1 MLKVIYSLFPNISLQ
16 YSRRS
21 VEQPIRFQLSVVY
34 TSLGIGISNTI
45 EDNSSVNMP
54 YLVIDWLAIS
64 AIIMKLL
71 NKQYVH
77 QQNKPHV

>member
-1 MLKVIYSLFPNISLQ
+1 MLCQPISLQ
-16 YSRRS
+16 YSWLS

-45 EDNSSVNMP
+45 EDNSNVNMP

-64 AIIMKLL
+64 AIIMK
-71 NKQYVH
+71 H
-77 QQNKPHV
+77 QLNKPHV

>member
-1 MLKVIYSLFPNISLQ
+1 MLCQPISLQ
-16 YSRRS
+16 YSWRS